1 MAPFVTSLPK
11 EAENLRWSILAPE
24 NGFEG
29 TVRDLQ
35 RAQLEGTPISLWLNV
50 FRDDLFA
57 WLRVNPDLSEF
68 KADISRHGV
77 YHLDRGNAVFIDE
90 DGNETDNWVDFTAFF
105 TTEITTEGLH
115 AGVIVMWRMADL
127 CNTSPD
133 NRSTA

>member
-1 MAPFVTSLPK
+1 MAPFVTSLPV

-35 RAQLEGTPISLWLNV
+35 RAQLEGSTTSLLLNV

-57 WLRVNPDLSEF
+57 WIRVNPDLSEF
-68 KADISRHGV
+68 KSDASRQGV
-77 YHLDRGNAVFIDE
+77 HHLGRGNAVFIDE
-90 DGNETDNWVDFTAFF
+90 DGNETDNWVEFIAFF
-105 TTEITTEGLH
+105 TTEITAEGLP
-115 AGVIVMWRMADL
+115 AGIIVMWSLAGM
-127 CNTSPD
+127 SSSSSD